1 MTKMLEILNSLC
13 YNIFRKMHKNGKK
26 DINMIKVLSLSNY
39 IISLFEEQNCKITNL
54 KLQKILYYIQ
64 GYFFKHF
71 GEEAFAD
78 EIYSWQY
85 GPVVPVVYYQYN
97 HCGACPLK
105 SEGTQNIQLEQKAEA
120 LIHKI
125 VKKCMPIPSST
136 LVGKTHSELPW
147 KSTEMGSVIS
157 KQDIRMFFKFNNPLE
172 I

>member
-1 MTKMLEILNSLC
+1 
-13 YNIFRKMHKNGKK
+13 
-26 DINMIKVLSLSNY
+26 MIKVLSLSNY
-39 IISLFEEQNCKITNL
+39 IISLFEKQNCKITNL

-78 EIYSWQY
+78 EIYGWQY
-85 GPVVPVVYYQYN
+85 GPVVPAAYYQYN

-105 SEGTQNIQLEQKAEA
+105 SAETQKLQLEPKAEE

-125 VKKCMPIPSST
+125 VKKCMPMTSSM
-136 LVGKTHSELPW
+136 LVNKTHCEFPW
-147 KSTEMGSVIS
+147 KNTEIGSVIS
-157 KQDIRMFFKFNNPLE
+157 KQDIKMFFKFNNPLE